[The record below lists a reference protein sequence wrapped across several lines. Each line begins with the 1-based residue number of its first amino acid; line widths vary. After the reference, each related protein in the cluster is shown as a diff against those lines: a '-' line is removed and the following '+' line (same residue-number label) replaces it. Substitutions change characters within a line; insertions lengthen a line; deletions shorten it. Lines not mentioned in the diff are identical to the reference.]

1 MVSGKKNVSNV
12 LSVPFK
18 NKCIFKASKEVNT
31 FKVAVFQA
39 QDSKKG
45 SSFKSCS
52 VYISSVRKIESSVKI
67 MV

>member
-1 MVSGKKNVSNV
+1 MFRTCYLSLSRINVS
-12 LSVPFK
+12 SR
-18 NKCIFKASKEVNT
+18 ASKEINT

-52 VYISSVRKIESSVKI
+52 VYIPSVRKIESSVKI

>member
-1 MVSGKKNVSNV
+1 MSLLRINVS
-12 LSVPFK
+12 SR
-18 NKCIFKASKEVNT
+18 ASKEINT
-31 FKVAVFQA
+31 FKIAVFQA